1 MFGAIMAALGMTAD
15 GLAEGLYAIRHRF
28 RARAASI
35 GYLIGAALG
44 WFYQVVTPVTFTV
57 ESVTVASHSVKKP
70 PQIFYV
76 VALSAV
82 PSIILGLFGWYSTFV
97 EWLEPA
103 VVAGVIAGVG
113 IILTK
118 VGVGYLRER
127 PAVAIPSVVGGLI
140 TYAITENLV
149 IVIIVSGI
157 AGTAARYLL
166 PDRFQPGA
174 AKNQEQDKDAEADE
188 GGLASDDEG
197 EAGSWARRLWRGVRP
212 IPLRW
217 REMIAPAVLVG
228 AFSVFALR
236 TGAVVSYDRVNS
248 DLAGQNPELDGVTVI
263 AGTAS
268 LVSGL
273 LGGPPLETTP
283 APMADTQLPV
293 FSTVLFM
300 LVMAAVTFFG
310 LVGRLGRYFPL
321 QAIAG
326 FLIVIGVPIIMPENL
341 PTVAEE
347 PLGGGTALIVTAL
360 SNPFY
365 GIIAGQLVVLFW
377 P

>member
-1 MFGAIMAALGMTAD
+1 MFGAIIAALGMTAD

-35 GYLIGAALG
+35 GYAIGAALG

-57 ESVTVASHSVKKP
+57 ESITVASHSVKKP

-82 PSIILGLFGWYSTFV
+82 PSIVLGLFGWYSAFV

-113 IILTK
+113 IILTR

-127 PAVAIPSVVGGLI
+127 PAVAVPSVLVGLAA
-140 TYAITENLV
+140 YAVTENLV
-149 IVIIVSGI
+149 LVIIVSTL

-166 PDRFQPGA
+166 PDRLQPGA
-174 AKNQEQDKDAEADE
+174 AEHRNQDRDADQESRAI
-188 GGLASDDEG
+188 DDEG
-197 EAGSWARRLWRGVRP
+197 EAGSWARRSWRGVRP

-217 REMIAPAVLVG
+217 REMIAPTVLVG

-248 DLAGQNPELDGVTVI
+248 DLTGENPELDGVTVM
-263 AGTAS
+263 AGVAS

-283 APMADTQLPV
+283 APMADTQAPV

-300 LVMAAVTFFG
+300 AVMAVVTFFG
-310 LVGRLGRYFPL
+310 LVGKLGRYVPL

-341 PTVAEE
+341 PTVSEA
-347 PLGGGTALIVTAL
+347 PLAGGTALIVTAL

-365 GIIAGQLVVLFW
+365 GLIAGQLVDLFW